1 MSDSSEGAPP
11 AGVGEDGGGGAPTPR
26 RRKVPRPERE
36 RQIIDVAVRVFAT
49 RGYHGASVD
58 EIAELA
64 GISKPMVYLYL
75 ESKEGLFLACLRR
88 EADRLVGAFQGAAT
102 AADAAPELRLY
113 AGLLAFFTFVAE
125 HRDSWVVLH
134 RQASELSEAIAAAVA
149 EARGAVMAEV
159 ADLVRSGI
167 AESEGRSG
175 GRDGTGGGAVVQLSD
190 EDADFVTHALV
201 GAADSL
207 TDWMARHPGRS
218 PEGVTLRLMNM
229 VWVGMGGVLAG
240 EVWRPARPGSSD
252 PLNSPYG

>member
-1 MSDSSEGAPP
+1 MSGTSAGAPEPEGAP
-11 AGVGEDGGGGAPTPR
+11 APESAPGPR
-26 RRKVPRPERE
+26 RRRVPRRERE
-36 RQIIDVAVRVFAT
+36 RQILDVAVQVFAK

-58 EIAELA
+58 EIAESA

-75 ESKEGLFLACLRR
+75 DSKEGLFLACLRR

-102 AADAAPELRLY
+102 ASGASPELRLH
-113 AGLLAFFTFVAE
+113 AGLLAFFAFVSE

-149 EARGAVMAEV
+149 EARRAVMAEV
-159 ADLVRSGI
+159 ADLVRAGI
-167 AESEGRSG
+167 AEG
-175 GRDGTGGGAVVQLSD
+175 GPATQLTD

-207 TDWMARHPGRS
+207 TDWMARHPDQS

-229 VWVGMGGVLAG
+229 VWVGMGRVLEG
-240 EVWRPARPGSSD
+240 EAWRPVRG
-252 PLNSPYG
+252 

>member
-1 MSDSSEGAPP
+1 M
-11 AGVGEDGGGGAPTPR
+11 PR
-26 RRKVPRPERE
+26 RERE
-36 RQIIDVAVRVFAT
+36 RQILDVAIQVFAK

-58 EIAELA
+58 EIAESA

-75 ESKEGLFLACLRR
+75 DSKEGLFLACLRR

-102 AADAAPELRLY
+102 ASGASPELRLH
-113 AGLLAFFTFVAE
+113 AGLLAFFAFVSE

-149 EARGAVMAEV
+149 EARRAVMAEV
-159 ADLVRSGI
+159 ADLVRAGI
-167 AESEGRSG
+167 AEG
-175 GRDGTGGGAVVQLSD
+175 GPTAQLTD

-207 TDWMARHPGRS
+207 TDWMARHPDQS

-229 VWVGMGGVLAG
+229 VWVGMGRVLEG
-240 EVWRPARPGSSD
+240 EAWKPVT
-252 PLNSPYG
+252 PLTG